1 MSQTPSSNSWYKDYN
16 DKAVDRID
24 SILEQL
30 NIEYKHVGD
39 NLINI
44 MCPVHGS
51 DSIGNSNIRL
61 TDGTWRCWSGNC
73 CADYGKTVMGLIRG
87 TLDKSGQPSTWRDVQ
102 QFIDGEHTV
111 CPIEKIIK
119 EAPELFK
126 DEATLPDMKI
136 PSKYY
141 LARGF
146 KEETLK
152 YFGVGDAYNFP
163 YKHKAIV
170 PIRYINGEFMGFSA
184 RSHYNKC
191 KKCEFYHNPYET
203 CISPKQEFNFMFRK
217 WKHSK
222 GLQKSKTLYGIEK
235 IKQLNIDKIAL
246 IEGPSCVWKLHEYD
260 IPSTACLGKDF
271 SKDRY
276 ELLVKCGIKKILFIP
291 DNDEAGLEFKN
302 RFIKDYHDKFEIYL
316 PHINKKD
323 VSEMCDLDIKQY
335 IVERWDKI

>member
-203 CISPKQEFNFMFRK
+203 CISPKQEFNFMFKK

-222 GLQKSKTLYGIEK
+222 NLQKSKTLYGINF
-235 IKQLNIDKIAL
+235 IKQTDKIA
-246 IEGPSCVWKLHEYD
+246 IVEGPSCVWKLYEHK
-260 IPSTACLGKDF
+260 IPAVACLGKSF
-271 SKDRY
+271 TIFQY
-276 ELLVKCGIKKILFIP
+276 ELLKKAGVKKVLFLN
-291 DNDEAGLEFKN
+291 DSDEAGEEFRK
-302 RFIKDYHDKFEIYL
+302 RFVSDYHSKFQIYLSKMTAKDPSEMMDQDIKDNILRIWEK
-316 PHINKKD
+316 
-323 VSEMCDLDIKQY
+323 M
-335 IVERWDKI
+335 